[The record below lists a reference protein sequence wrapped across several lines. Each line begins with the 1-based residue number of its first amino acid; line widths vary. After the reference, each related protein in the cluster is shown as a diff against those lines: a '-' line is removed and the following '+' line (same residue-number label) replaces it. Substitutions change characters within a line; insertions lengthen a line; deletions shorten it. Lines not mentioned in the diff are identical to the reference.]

1 MGNVL
6 KDLRDL
12 DFSLS
17 ELCIYLKEAV
27 GNLYK

>member
-17 ELCIYLKEAV
+17 VLCIFLPRGG

>member
-1 MGNVL
+1 MENVL

-17 ELCIYLKEAV
+17 VLCIFLPGRGV
-27 GNLYK
+27 NLYK